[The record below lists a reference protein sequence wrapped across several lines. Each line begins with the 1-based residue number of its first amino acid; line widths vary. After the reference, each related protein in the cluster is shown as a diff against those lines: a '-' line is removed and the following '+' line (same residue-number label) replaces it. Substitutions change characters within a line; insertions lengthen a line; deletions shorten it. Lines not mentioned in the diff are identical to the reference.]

1 MLKFGYS
8 VHHLLNITYMNITYT
23 TPLSILGILGKILGI
38 LGTFFGCIGT
48 PLHPLADSEAWSLRD
63 LLYGFTIL

>member
-1 MLKFGYS
+1 
-8 VHHLLNITYMNITYT
+8 MNITYT